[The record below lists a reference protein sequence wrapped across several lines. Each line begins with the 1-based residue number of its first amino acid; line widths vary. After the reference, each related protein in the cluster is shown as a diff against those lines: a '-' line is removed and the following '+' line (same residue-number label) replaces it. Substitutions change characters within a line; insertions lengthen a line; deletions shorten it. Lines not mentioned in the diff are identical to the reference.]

1 MYAFNWALSTGL
13 LAIHHITIFDR
24 RFDSKH
30 LNVSFTPCPPSE
42 GLAGLQPLQNQHG
55 VSASVLLAGFRLVKG
70 PLKGCHTSGICLAP
84 TGSDGVARRLGAS
97 GVGRRDG
104 VWFNASALHVRDQL
118 VGDLCQDVLSQSR
131 HAQHVVSRAIHVV
144 PERDKLLW
152 QKKSWESAERLTT
165 FRWRVQVHILVQ
177 FHSMCSNPAYYR

>member
-1 MYAFNWALSTGL
+1 MFAFKWALSTGL

-30 LNVSFTPCPPSE
+30 LNIPFTPRPPSV

-55 VSASVLLAGFRLVKG
+55 VSASILLAGFRFVKG
-70 PLKGCHTSGICLAP
+70 PLKGFYTSGMCLAP
-84 TGSDGVARRLGAS
+84 AGSDGVARRLGAS
-97 GVGRRDG
+97 GVGWRDG

-131 HAQHVVSRAIHVV
+131 HAQHVVSCAIHVV
-144 PERDKLLW
+144 TERDKLLW
-152 QKKSWESAERLTT
+152 QRKSWESEECLTT
-165 FRWRVQVHILVQ
+165 FCWRVQGQIPVPVPLYIL
-177 FHSMCSNPAYYR
+177 